1 MTTGVADT
9 AKGGEDPGAG
19 GSFGAV
25 RSVNDSN
32 VDHSVTIQK
41 DLKQDILKGV
51 HRYQQ
56 GMYNKA

>member
-32 VDHSVTIQK
+32 VDLYRIIVSLYKRT
-41 DLKQDILKGV
+41 
-51 HRYQQ
+51 
-56 GMYNKA
+56 